1 LLVVDTS
8 VWIDFLAPHATR
20 ANTCY
25 AEGMD
30 LGDAM
35 ILASSA
41 GSDKVASFAA
51 GAGKRRAVPRS
62 AIPTR
67 SMPTTPGG

>member
-41 GSDKVASFAA
+41 GSDKGGQFCRW
-51 GAGKRRAVPRS
+51 RR
-62 AIPTR
+62 
-67 SMPTTPGG
+67 